1 MLTNRGIGPVARSLT
16 HTARVQSLISASTI
30 GFDLSRMDGGPATA
44 ELLADL
50 LPVRTAE
57 WAALGERLPRESVTR
72 STARARALGQADQ
85 RPSIRDLAGVDPDS
99 AVRVLQNAPIGT
111 LTGLLDCLRTD
122 VLVPDRDEPG
132 GGTPA
137 PPAVVSMATDAV
149 CATYL
154 RELLG
159 PRERRAL
166 AAGWLAAR
174 RLLPERP
181 DDLGPQHQAVDQLLS
196 TVRTLRPEGLRALSE
211 AADTMRAGSGDWAG
225 AMHSATWAVH
235 VSGRVRAAAAAQFRL
250 VQAIDLGGVP
260 VAERAAGVWNVLSG
274 AVQAVMVRDL
284 ADGDAVHQLLD
295 PTLTA
300 LGPGW
305 LLDF

>member
-1 MLTNRGIGPVARSLT
+1 M
-16 HTARVQSLISASTI
+16 QSLISAPTI
-30 GFDLSRMDGGPATA
+30 GFDLTRMDGGAATA

-57 WAALGERLPRESVTR
+57 WAALAERLPRESATR
-72 STARARALGQADQ
+72 TVARSRAFAQADQ
-85 RPSIRDLAGVDPDS
+85 RPSIRDLAGVDPGS
-99 AVRVLQNAPIGT
+99 AIAVLQNAPIGT
-111 LTGLLDCLRTD
+111 LTGLLECVRAD
-122 VLVPDRDEPG
+122 VLVPDRDDPDAG

-137 PPAVVSMATDAV
+137 PEAVVSMATDAV

-154 RELLG
+154 RELLA

-166 AAGWLAAR
+166 ASGWLAAR

-181 DDLGPQHQAVDQLLS
+181 TDLGPQHEAVRQLLR
-196 TVRTLRPEGLRALSE
+196 TVRTLRPEGLRALAE
-211 AADTMRAGSGDWAG
+211 AADTMRAGSGDWAT
-225 AMHSATWAVH
+225 AMHSMTWAVH

-260 VAERAAGVWNVLSG
+260 VADRAAGVWNVLSG
-274 AVQAVMVRDL
+274 AVQAVLVRDL
-284 ADGDAVHQLLD
+284 ADADAVHELLD